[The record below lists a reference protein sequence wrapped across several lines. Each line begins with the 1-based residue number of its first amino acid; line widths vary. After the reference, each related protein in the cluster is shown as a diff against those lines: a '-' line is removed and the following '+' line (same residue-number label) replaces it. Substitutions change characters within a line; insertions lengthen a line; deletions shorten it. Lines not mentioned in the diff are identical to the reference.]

1 MELSNWPSLLE
12 AVRFIRR
19 IPLMLINLIVLCC
32 LPILGLVTSVAV
44 PARANPQQL
53 AYSKA

>member
-1 MELSNWPSLLE
+1 
-12 AVRFIRR
+12 
-19 IPLMLINLIVLCC
+19 MLINLIVLCC